1 MNTGGSE
8 IREIRMPEYTGI
20 IKDKALKNTR
30 PELLEK
36 WIAKNDGEWF
46 RLKLSLVNKYPDPK
60 TREQLGYYWGLL
72 VPEITKQLESDG
84 HTITISAF
92 KNVTA
97 ERKYTELDTHE
108 LLTSI
113 CNHVG
118 PNGALMRMSDPDMN
132 IRRMMM
138 IIDNVLN
145 FATQSLSMNGDDL
158 RAWRPELEK

>member
-1 MNTGGSE
+1 
-8 IREIRMPEYTGI
+8 MPEYTGI

-30 PELLEK
+30 PDLLEK

-46 RLKLSLVNKYPDPK
+46 RLKLSLVNKHPDPK

-72 VPEITKQLESDG
+72 VPEITKQLEADG
-84 HTITISAF
+84 HTITIRAF

-97 ERKYTELDTHE
+97 ERKYTELDVHE

-118 PNGALMRMSDPDMN
+118 PDGALMRMSDSDMD
-132 IRRMMM
+132 IHKMMI

-145 FATQSLSMNGDDL
+145 FATQSLSMDGDKL
-158 RAWRPELEK
+158 KAWRLERDG